1 MQDFTNYTPNPQPG
15 SGSEIQAGLG
25 SEALFFQ
32 RVYTWMFAGLGLTA
46 LAAAFFVMTGM
57 YLIFASNFF
66 LFLGAILVELGLVW
80 YLASRVSEMEPG
92 TAKAIFLGYAAL
104 SGATFSV
111 ILAYAATTAP
121 TAIIKAFVCTAGIY
135 GAMAVYGLVTKR
147 SLQGLGSFLYMGLIG
162 LILAMLVNIF
172 VASSVFDLVICVIGV
187 LVFAGLTA
195 FDHQK
200 LRVMYFTAEQE
211 GIDEDNLSRIVI
223 IGALELYLDFVN
235 LFMFLL
241 RIFLHSDD

>member
-1 MQDFTNYTPNPQPG
+1 MQDFTNYTPNAQGPG
-15 SGSEIQAGLG
+15 SAVRAGIG

-32 RVYTWMFAGLGLTA
+32 RIYTWMCAGLGLTA
-46 LAAAFFVMTGM
+46 LTAFIFVTAG
-57 YLIFASNFF
+57 LDTIFRENFI
-66 LFLGAILVELGLVW
+66 LFIGALVVELGLVW
-80 YLASRVSEMEPG
+80 YLASRVHELEPS
-92 TAKAIFLGYAAL
+92 TAKAIFLGYAVL

-111 ILAYAATTAP
+111 ILAYATATAP
-121 TAIIKAFVCTAGIY
+121 NAIIKAFVCTAGIY
-135 GAMAVYGLVTKR
+135 GAMAVYGMVTKR
-147 SLQGLGSFLYMGLIG
+147 SLEGLGAFLYMGLIG
-162 LILAMLVNIF
+162 LIIAMIVNIF
-172 VASSVFDLVICVIGV
+172 VASSMFDLIICVIGV

-241 RIFLHSDD
+241 RIFLHSED

>member
-1 MQDFTNYTPNPQPG
+1 MQDFTNYTPNAQGPG
-15 SGSEIQAGLG
+15 STTQAGIG

-32 RVYTWMFAGLGLTA
+32 RIYTWMFAGLGLTA
-46 LAAAFFVMTGM
+46 LTAFIFVSAG
-57 YLIFASNFF
+57 LDVIFRENFI
-66 LFLGAILVELGLVW
+66 LFIGALVVELGLVW
-80 YLASRVSEMEPG
+80 YLASRVHELEPG

-111 ILAYAATTAP
+111 ILAYAVAAAP

-135 GAMAVYGLVTKR
+135 GAMAAYGMVTKR
-147 SLQGLGSFLYMGLIG
+147 SLEGLGAFLYMGLIG
-162 LILAMLVNIF
+162 LIIAMIVNIF
-172 VASSVFDLVICVIGV
+172 VASSMFDLVICVVGV

-211 GIDEDNLSRIVI
+211 GIDEDSLSRIVI